1 MARERSPNRDKAKT
15 LYLSANGEIKLTDIA
30 AQLNVS
36 DSQIRK
42 WKSTDKWDNE
52 LNGALPKENGKV
64 KGNVTN
70 KKVTEKKIKKE
81 PIELVNGE
89 NVDNPTGSDLTE
101 KQWLFCLYY
110 TQLFNATKAYQ
121 KAYGCKYETAMVEGC
136 KHLRKPKIYE
146 PLLFYTPQLLCYRS
160 QLMYLAYPYPDSFH
174 NQCNSTLL
182 RLKSWSF
189 LLLKILSP
197 NPLRP
202 TPQDYM

>member
-136 KHLRKPKIYE
+136 KHLRKPKIIE
-146 PLLFYTPQLLCYRS
+146 TIKELKKERLAQSLLTTE
-160 QLMYLAYPYPDSFH
+160 D
-174 NQCNSTLL
+174 
-182 RLKSWSF
+182 
-189 LLLKILSP
+189 I
-197 NPLRP
+197 
-202 TPQDYM
+202 